1 MKRSDSGVVAGIAL
15 IASSILV
22 PHVNELRDP
31 GEICATAYIID
42 PGSVLEPTLAHL
54 AALTFVLVATG
65 IQLKAGKSRRDGALI
80 VLSGAY
86 LLIWSL
92 GVYSWLVKTCFRPAL
107 GSGLALGGFVLVL
120 FSTLGGRVRS
130 RLLTS

>member
-1 MKRSDSGVVAGIAL
+1 MKRSDSGVIVGIAL
-15 IASSILV
+15 VASSVLV
-22 PHVNELRDP
+22 SHVNELSDP
-31 GEICATAYIID
+31 GEICAAAPVMD
-42 PGSVLEPTLAHL
+42 PGSVLDLTLARL
-54 AALTFVLVATG
+54 VALIFVLIATSV
-65 IQLKAGKSRRDGALI
+65 QLEARRSRRDGTLV
-80 VLSGAY
+80 VLSGAS

-120 FSTLGGRVRS
+120 SSTLGGRVRS